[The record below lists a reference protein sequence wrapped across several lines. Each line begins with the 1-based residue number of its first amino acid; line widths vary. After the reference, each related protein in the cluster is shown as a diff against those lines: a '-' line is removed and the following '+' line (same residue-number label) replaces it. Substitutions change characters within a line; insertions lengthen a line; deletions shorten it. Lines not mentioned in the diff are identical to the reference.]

1 MRAAFAPAPAAAAA
15 HSTHPT
21 PAPSTKH
28 PFQSKVSVK
37 GSTVKASAPEI
48 AGSPDVPHPLRIPAL
63 SRIAYF
69 EPRQGFNFMAYLKTP
84 YGLMLAFALFSV
96 VIMPMLKVD
105 PEEYKEMVEERKKLG
120 ASVTAA
126 ITGGGGGARRDRRD

>member
-1 MRAAFAPAPAAAAA
+1 
-15 HSTHPT
+15 
-21 PAPSTKH
+21 
-28 PFQSKVSVK
+28 
-37 GSTVKASAPEI
+37 
-48 AGSPDVPHPLRIPAL
+48 
-63 SRIAYF
+63 
-69 EPRQGFNFMAYLKTP
+69 MAYLKTP

-126 ITGGGGGARRDRRD
+126 ITGGGARRDRRD